1 MRYNL
6 CMTFKQSL
14 LEIARELRKNQ
25 TPAEKVLWECL
36 RDRKL
41 AGLKFY
47 RQKPIDR
54 YVADFYCPECKLV
67 VEVDGDIHTDKNQKE
82 HDLVRD
88 DALSEFGIT
97 ILRFRNGEI
106 LRDANAVLSR
116 IAQASQLIE
125 ERNYKMTSDE

>member
-1 MRYNL
+1 M
-6 CMTFKQSL
+6 
-14 LEIARELRKNQ
+14 
-25 TPAEKVLWECL
+25 LWEHL

-54 YVADFYCPECKLV
+54 YIADFYCPESKLV
-67 VEVDGDIHTDKNQKE
+67 VEVDGDIYKDKHQKE

-116 IAQASQLIE
+116 IAQASLLIE
-125 ERNYKMTSDE
+125 ERNYKMPPDE